1 MVSVIKVGDLE
12 VMRDDGGD
20 DFRAYSVVREDEVL
34 LSNAHFKEAID
45 FANSRVQNKVD
56 EVKEEDVK
64 HKLPVT
70 IEAVFLYNRDSAII
84 EASMTREE
92 AESVFREESN
102 CIPKL
107 GSVLMMSA
115 EGSEELKEKTVVSTE
130 IVGEKTL
137 IIFLEGK

>member
-1 MVSVIKVGDLE
+1 MISVIKVGDLE

-20 DFRAYSVVREDEVL
+20 DFRAYSVVKDSEVL
-34 LSNAHFKEAID
+34 LSKAHFKEAVD

-56 EVKEEDVK
+56 EIKEEYTK
-64 HKLPVT
+64 PKLPET

-92 AESVFREESN
+92 AESVFGEEAN

-115 EGSEELKEKTVVSTE
+115 EGSEKLEEKIVVSTE